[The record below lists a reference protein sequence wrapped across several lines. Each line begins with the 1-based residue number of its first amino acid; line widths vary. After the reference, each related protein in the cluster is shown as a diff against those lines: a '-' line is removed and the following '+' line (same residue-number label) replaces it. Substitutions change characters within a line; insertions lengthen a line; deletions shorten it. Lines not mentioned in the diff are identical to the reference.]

1 MSRSTPSTGLPPF
14 WTRVPGGFAIDY
26 PGVEATNP
34 YDLYGPDTLA
44 SLHRRALIAEAD
56 PKDRAAYVTKA
67 EIRRVLRRHR
77 TSEVPTCV
85 RRLLARPGGS
95 GRRPPS
101 PVRALTRQLF
111 EEWTLERY
119 CRLRALLK
127 AQTPQRRARWRRAC
141 RISEDCATP
150 GLMAADLARRRY
162 FPEKSARRLL
172 NCFSE
177 AKGEALSRE

>member
-1 MSRSTPSTGLPPF
+1 MSRSTPSTGLPLF

-26 PGVEATNP
+26 PGVHATNP
-34 YDLYGPDTLA
+34 FDLYGPDTLA
-44 SLHRRALIAEAD
+44 SLHRRALIAEAN

-77 TSEVPTCV
+77 TSEVPPCV

-101 PVRALTRQLF
+101 PIRALTRELLD
-111 EEWTLERY
+111 EWTFVRY
-119 CRLRALLK
+119 GRLRALLQ
-127 AQTPQRRARWRRAC
+127 AQTPQQRARWRRAC

-150 GLMAADLARRRY
+150 GLMAADLARGRY

-177 AKGEALSRE
+177 AKGEALLRE